1 MVTPLLTTKLYAPPT
16 RPALVPRP
24 HLVERLNAGL
34 RQKLILVA
42 APAGFGKTTLLSE
55 WLSRCVA
62 PVAWFS
68 VDEDDNDP
76 ARFLAYLS
84 AALKSLMPCEAPTA
98 EEPVPAWDVAA
109 RDPET
114 VLTTLINRL
123 NTLSGD
129 CVLVLDDYHL
139 ITAQPVHTML
149 TFLLNH
155 LPRTVHLVIASRAD
169 PPLPVARLRGRGQL
183 TELRQADLR
192 FTVDEAVEFLQ
203 RVAGLS
209 LTADDAAT
217 LNARAEGWVAGLQ
230 MAAISM
236 QGRDDAPGRVAG
248 FIRAL
253 SGSNRYILDY
263 LVEEVI
269 ERQPDN
275 IQAFLFQTS
284 ILDRLSGALC
294 DAVLRQEEHESLAVQ
309 SQAILEYLDAA
320 NLFIVPLDD
329 RREWYR
335 YHRLFADLLRS
346 RLLRFWPDHTPD
358 LHRRAAAWYAAHGD
372 IPEAIAHRLDAGDGE
387 PAAALIEQVL
397 EPMLM
402 RGEIATLLHWLDAL
416 PEAVISTHPQM
427 YALHAGL
434 MLLSGRPLEVVEARL
449 HNADLYSDRI
459 PGQIA
464 ALRAIVAAYK
474 IQPAEALKFAHQA
487 LAQLPETDRFLRG
500 FALWIVSSYESLG
513 GDFDLGDHRLDELA
527 RLGAS
532 SGNVMVAVMSWAQLA
547 ESQARQGH
555 LHKAQELYQRA
566 LDLAVDGHGHRLP
579 IAGNPLVGLSDLAML
594 WDDLDTAVD
603 YLQQAITLLES
614 WSEIAALEA
623 YTALAWI
630 RQVQGDVEAANA
642 AIQQAQRMAIRFDA
656 TDFDDRAVAYLQ
668 ARLWIMRN
676 DIAAAQRWAEEREL
690 YPFTGIDLSPDTDSQ
705 PKKRMFKYELVI
717 VAQLLLAQNQ
727 PTEAL
732 TVLDVVLPVATRQR
746 RPALMIQIY
755 LLQGIALRLL
765 GQYERAMIALE
776 QALALAEPEGYVY
789 PFRDMGAVALALE
802 LLAEFRPWRERHPR
816 GPEAQRLCAYADKLA
831 SILGNPPSRTT
842 SPVPYLRTESSLPVL
857 IEPLSARELEILRL
871 LPSDLSTAEI
881 AQTLFVSVHTVR
893 SHLKT
898 IYSKLDAHTRYEA
911 IARAQVLEL
920 L

>member
-55 WLSRCVA
+55 WLCRCVA

-84 AALKSLMPCEAPTA
+84 AALESLMPCEAPTA

-155 LPRTVHLVIASRAD
+155 LPRAVHLVVSSRAD

-192 FTVDEAVEFLQ
+192 FTVDEAIEFLQ

-269 ERQPDN
+269 ERQPDD
-275 IQAFLFQTS
+275 IQAFLFQTA
-284 ILDRLSGALC
+284 ILDRLSGSLC
-294 DAVLRQEEHESLAVQ
+294 DAILYQETPERPAPR
-309 SQAILEYLDAA
+309 SQAILEYLDVA

-346 RLLRFWPDHTPD
+346 RLLRLWPDRTPD

-372 IPEAIAHRLDAGDGE
+372 IPEAIAHRLDVGDGE

-416 PEAVISTHPQM
+416 PEAVICAHPYM
-427 YALHAGL
+427 CAIHAGL
-434 MLLSGRPLEVVEARL
+434 MLLSGRPLETVEARL
-449 HNADLYSDRI
+449 QIAERRRDEI

-464 ALRAIVAAYK
+464 ALRAVVAAYK
-474 IQPAEALKFAHQA
+474 VQAAAALSLARQA
-487 LAQLPETDRFLRG
+487 LAQLPDTDRFLRS

-513 GDFDLGDHRLDELA
+513 GDLDHGDQRLDELA
-527 RLGAS
+527 RLS
-532 SGNVMVAVMSWAQLA
+532 MNSGNVMIAVMAWSQLA

-555 LHKAQELYQRA
+555 LHQAWGLYQRA
-566 LDLAVDGHGHRLP
+566 LDLATDAQGQRLP
-579 IAGNPLVGLSDLAML
+579 IAGGALTGLSDIALL
-594 WDDLDTAVD
+594 WGDLDTASGYV
-603 YLQQAITLLES
+603 QEAITLTES

-630 RQVQGDVEAANA
+630 RQMQGDVDAANA
-642 AIQQAQRMAIRFDA
+642 AIQQAQRIAIRFDA
-656 TDFDDRAVAYLQ
+656 TDFDDRAVACLQ
-668 ARLWIMRN
+668 ARLWLMQN
-676 DIAAAQRWAEEREL
+676 NIAAAQRWAEERGL
-690 YPFTGIDLSPDTDSQ
+690 YPFGGMDLPPETDSQ
-705 PKKRMFKYELVI
+705 PEKRMIKYELVPL
-717 VAQLLLAQNQ
+717 AHLLLALRQ
-727 PTEAL
+727 PAAAL
-732 TVLDVVLPVATRQR
+732 TVLDVALPIAARHR
-746 RPALMIQIY
+746 RPALMMQMH
-755 LLQGIALRLL
+755 LLQAMALRSL
-765 GQYERAMIALE
+765 GQPDRAMAALQE
-776 QALALAEPEGYVY
+776 TLALAEPEGYVS
-789 PFRDMGAVALALE
+789 PFREMGAAALE
-802 LLAEFRPWRERHPR
+802 LLAEFHLWCERHPQ
-816 GPEAQRLCAYADKLA
+816 GTEAPLCAYAGKLA
-831 SILGNPPSRTT
+831 ALLGHPHAHSKPA
-842 SPVPYLRTESSLPVL
+842 VPYLHTAPSIPVL
-857 IEPLSARELEILRL
+857 AEPLSARELEILHL
-871 LPSDLSTAEI
+871 LPSDLSAVEM

-911 IARAQVLEL
+911 IARAQALGL